1 MQILIGKT
9 GKGSLKRRVAECS
22 AESISL
28 PVAERASVMLQQFD
42 AITIQDTSL
51 GCATF
56 HAWVRELASYC
67 ILIVLYLESRFVI
80 FMCDGLRSRHALCQY
95 KQSTHTFIRM
105 TARRLVLAICST

>member
-1 MQILIGKT
+1 METAALNYYDVIMQVLIGKT

-22 AESISL
+22 AENISL

-56 HAWVRELASYC
+56 HAWVRKPTACTNSA
-67 ILIVLYLESRFVI
+67 VLSPVY
-80 FMCDGLRSRHALCQY
+80 
-95 KQSTHTFIRM
+95 FI
-105 TARRLVLAICST
+105 I